1 MGEDELEDIR
11 LGHSIMTERIRSE
24 KLQKIYGGKN
34 NMEKNAERSY
44 SAGIELIEK
53 HFERKLEYNADEFVE
68 RMSKFKKCTQEYQLT
83 VAFVNRINEIS
94 MTPINADMIF
104 NSAWYGEQA
113 NEERE
118 RLLQENTENEER
130 IYKDKQKCI
139 LEYDLCE
146 TYEQRVACLE
156 KWEIL

>member
-1 MGEDELEDIR
+1 MCEDELEDIR

-53 HFERKLEYNADEFVE
+53 HFEHKIADTEEQQFEIE
-68 RMSKFKKCTQEYQLT
+68 RKFKENTTEYQLT
-83 VAFVNRINEIS
+83 VEFVNKLNEVTS
-94 MTPINADMIF
+94 NPIHADMIF
-104 NSAWYGEQA
+104 NIAWYSEQTR
-113 NEERE
+113 EEYKRI
-118 RLLQENTENEER
+118 LQENTENEER
-130 IYKDKQKCI
+130 IYEEKEKCV